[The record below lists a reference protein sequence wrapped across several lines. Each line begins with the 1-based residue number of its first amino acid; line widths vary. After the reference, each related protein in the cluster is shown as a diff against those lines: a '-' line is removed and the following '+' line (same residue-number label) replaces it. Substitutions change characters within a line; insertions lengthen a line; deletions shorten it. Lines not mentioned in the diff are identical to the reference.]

1 MFRSIKPIATI
12 FGVSVLL
19 LGLSAC
25 QKTEVAGE
33 PGPAEKAGKQLD
45 QATAQAGDTINKAA
59 TEVGKKVEQAGE
71 KLQDTAKGSEKK

>member
-1 MFRSIKPIATI
+1 MIKSSKPVAAI

-25 QKTEVAGE
+25 QKTEVTGQ

-71 KLQDTAKGSEKK
+71 KLQDTAKDGAKK